1 MPTATKAGYELADA
15 IMPVIGRTQQIVE
28 TCSLIARHAK
38 TYARIQEMWCSVE
51 MTDSQVQHYEE
62 GERQLERR
70 IARLV
75 QDLPHSDD
83 GPWGVSFEGDPR
95 GYTVKLFCPE
105 PSASLLRNSC
115 TTYDQRRA
123 TGVA

>member
-1 MPTATKAGYELADA
+1 MAVVTSSGDKLASYLAPVLGYTHA
-15 IMPVIGRTQQIVE
+15 IRE

-51 MTDSQVQHYEE
+51 MSDAETARV
-62 GERQLERR
+62 ERQEFLIEQR
-70 IARLV
+70 IRSLV
-75 QDLPHSDD
+75 ADLPHSDD
-83 GPWGVSFEGDPR
+83 GPWSVEFSGDPR
-95 GYTVKLFCPE
+95 GYTVRLTCPE

-115 TTYDQRRA
+115 RTHLGQPA

>member
-1 MPTATKAGYELADA
+1 MPTVTKAGTSLADA
-15 IMPVIGRTQQIVE
+15 ILPVIGRTHAIME

-51 MTDSQVQHYEE
+51 MSDKETAYWELREQ
-62 GERQLERR
+62 QLERR
-70 IARLV
+70 ITELV
-75 QDLPHSDD
+75 DDLPHTDD
-83 GPWGVSFEGDPR
+83 GPWDVSFEGDPR

-105 PSASLLRNSC
+105 PSARDLRNSC
-115 TTYDQRRA
+115 TTYRGFRA